1 MICFPII
8 SLTGNHQTQN
18 NLIVNTPKLVLVSTS
33 PYRQELMQR
42 AGLKFLAVAPRFEEN
57 HDHQDDPARLA
68 LALARGKA
76 MSVAADFP
84 NAILIGSDQVVWF
97 ERHILTKPGTPERAL
112 AELKKMRG
120 RTHEF
125 YMGLFLFHTG
135 LQAAQEFVVQ
145 GTAQLRADLTDAELQ
160 RYIAIDDP
168 SNCAGSAK
176 IEGPGLLLFE
186 RMDCE
191 DWTAIIGLPMMKL
204 ASALRQWNYPI
215 F

>member
-1 MICFPII
+1 
-8 SLTGNHQTQN
+8 
-18 NLIVNTPKLVLVSTS
+18 
-33 PYRQELMQR
+33 MQR
-42 AGLKFLAVAPRFEEN
+42 AGLKFYAVAPRFEEV
-57 HDHQDDPARLA
+57 HDGHNDPAKLA

-97 ERHILTKPGTPERAL
+97 ENRILTKPGTPERAL
-112 AELKKMRG
+112 EELNALRG

-135 LQAAQEFVVQ
+135 LQASQEFMVK
-145 GTAQLRADLTDAELQ
+145 GSARLRADLTNEELR
-160 RYIAIDDP
+160 RYIERDDP
-168 SNCAGSAK
+168 VNCAGAAK

-191 DWTAIIGLPMMKL
+191 DWTAIIGLPMIKL
-204 ASALRQWNYPI
+204 AGALRKWEYPI
-215 F
+215 FPKVCQ

>member
-1 MICFPII
+1 MQHLHN
-8 SLTGNHQTQN
+8 SL
-18 NLIVNTPKLVLVSTS
+18 PELVLASTS

-42 AGLKFLAVAPRFEEN
+42 AGLKFRAVAPHFEEVHN
-57 HDHQDDPARLA
+57 DNDDPAALA

-76 MSVAADFP
+76 MSVAANFP
-84 NAILIGSDQVVWF
+84 DAILIGCDQVVSF
-97 ERHILTKPGTPERAL
+97 ESRILTKPGSPERAL
-112 AELKKMRG
+112 EELKKLRG

-125 YMGLFLFHTG
+125 YTGLFLRHTG
-135 LQAAQEFVVQ
+135 MQAEQELMVK
-145 GTAQLRADLTDAELQ
+145 GSAQLRADLTDAELH
-160 RYIAIDDP
+160 RYIEIDDP

-176 IEGPGLLLFE
+176 IEGPGLLLFA

-204 ASALRQWNYPI
+204 ASALRNWGYPI